1 MKNLSKRKKITIASV
16 VSILLITLVVIIAVK
31 INQKANAPQEEVV
44 TKVDIQDDNASLN
57 DVVLALDGEVIA
69 DEDDVDTTTF
79 QAEDQEVIVSVG
91 SNVAIV
97 NGEEKLLRDVVKVEI
112 DAVED
117 KSTEA
122 AIEEAEE
129 SKQEGAYVYKE
140 EVFVPIEFIEG
151 VFDLEFNDE
160 TLEFTRDD
168 EVIIGGEVIENPKV
182 DAVEEDESIDLETEE
197 VETDDVDVKEDIIEE
212 DAAEKPQE
220 APETTEKPANSNNTT
235 QTGTKPQTPQN
246 SSNSASDSQSSNSSN
261 SGSSNAGSNNSAPEP
276 KPQEPVT
283 PPAPQPVKVT
293 SITTDKVSLTLEVGQ
308 TGKMTANVQ
317 PSNADNKGVT
327 FVSSNTS
334 VATVDGNGN
343 ITAKGAGSA
352 LITAKSN
359 ENGNISVSI
368 GVTVNEK
375 PKPQPTYT
383 GNSIVNRAVNELGWC
398 KRSDKQAFLGPY
410 GCQTGIDM
418 ETAQITAQNGNNGW
432 DVTIG
437 IYDSSAPGVVS
448 GVESIIRWMM
458 PSQGQQLINKLH
470 DPNYYGG
477 THTLDGR
484 SVTVTLKSYGISIT
498 IGPKY

>member
-31 INQKANAPQEEVV
+31 INQKANEPQKEVV

-97 NGEEKLLRDVVKVEI
+97 NGEEKLLRDVSEVE
-112 DAVED
+112 
-117 KSTEA
+117 TEA
-122 AIEEAEE
+122 IEE
-129 SKQEGAYVYKE
+129 SKQEGAYVYQD
-140 EVFVPIEFIEG
+140 EVFVPIEFIED

-168 EVIIGGEVIENPKV
+168 EVIIGGEAIEATEV
-182 DAVEEDESIDLETEE
+182 DAVEKDESIDLETEE
-197 VETDDVDVKEDIIEE
+197 DETDDVDVKEDIIE
-212 DAAEKPQE
+212 DATEKPQE
-220 APETTEKPANSNNTT
+220 APETTEKPAESNNTA

-261 SGSSNAGSNNSAPEP
+261 SGSSNTGSNNSSPAP

-383 GNSIVNRAVNELGWC
+383 GSSIVNRAVNELGWC
-398 KRSDKQAFLGPY
+398 RRAGYEKAFLGPY
-410 GCQTGIDM
+410 GCNTGEDGESVAVSAM
-418 ETAQITAQNGNNGW
+418 NGTNGW
-432 DVTIG
+432 DVSIN
-437 IYDSSAPGVVS
+437 IYDSSASGVVS

-477 THTLDGR
+477 THTFDGR
-484 SVTVTLKSYGISIT
+484 KVTVEIKSYGIAIR
-498 IGPKY
+498 ICPKY

>member
-31 INQKANAPQEEVV
+31 INQKANEPQKEVV

-97 NGEEKLLRDVVKVEI
+97 NGEEKLLRDVSEVE
-112 DAVED
+112 
-117 KSTEA
+117 TEA
-122 AIEEAEE
+122 IEE
-129 SKQEGAYVYKE
+129 SKQEGAYVYQD
-140 EVFVPIEFIEG
+140 EVFVPIEFIED

-168 EVIIGGEVIENPKV
+168 EVIIGGEAIEATEV
-182 DAVEEDESIDLETEE
+182 DAVEKDESIDLETEE
-197 VETDDVDVKEDIIEE
+197 DETDDVDVKEDIIE
-212 DAAEKPQE
+212 DATEKPQE
-220 APETTEKPANSNNTT
+220 APETTEKPAESNNTA

-261 SGSSNAGSNNSAPEP
+261 SGSSNTGSNNSSPEP

-368 GVTVNEK
+368 GVTVNAK
-375 PKPQPTYT
+375 PAPQPTYT
-383 GNSIVNRAVNELGWC
+383 GNSVVNRAVSELGWC
-398 KRSDKQAFLGPY
+398 KASGHQTAFLGPY
-410 GCQTGIDM
+410 GCQTGLDGQSVEVNALNGSSGLDVSIAIFDS
-418 ETAQITAQNGNNGW
+418 TA
-432 DVTIG
+432 
-437 IYDSSAPGVVS
+437 SGVVS

-477 THTLDGR
+477 THNFDGR
-484 SVTVTLKSYGISIT
+484 DVTVAIKAYGILIT

>member
-1 MKNLSKRKKITIASV
+1 M
-16 VSILLITLVVIIAVK
+16 SILLITLVVIIAVK

-122 AIEEAEE
+122 ATEEAEE

-168 EVIIGGEVIENPKV
+168 EVIIGGEVIETPKV

-368 GVTVNEK
+368 GVTVNAK
-375 PKPQPTYT
+375 PAPQPTYT
-383 GNSIVNRAVNELGWC
+383 GNSVVNRAVSELGWC
-398 KRSDKQAFLGPY
+398 KSSSGNKAFTGPY
-410 GCQTGIDM
+410 GCQTGVDGEAAMVYAHNGANGIDV
-418 ETAQITAQNGNNGW
+418 AIN
-432 DVTIG
+432 
-437 IYDSSAPGVVS
+437 IYDSSASGVVS

-484 SVTVTLKSYGISIT
+484 KVTVSIESYGIAIR
-498 IGPKY
+498 IYPKY

>member
-1 MKNLSKRKKITIASV
+1 MKNLSKRKKITITSI
-16 VSILLITLVVIIAVK
+16 VSILLIGMVALLALFK
-31 INQKANAPQEEVV
+31 LNKNEEPQEEVPTTV
-44 TKVDIQDDNASLN
+44 RIQGDNASLN
-57 DVVLALDGEVIA
+57 GVVIALDGEVIV
-69 DEDDVDTTTF
+69 DEDDSDTTIF
-79 QAEDQEVIVSVG
+79 KAEGQEVIVTLGSDVG
-91 SNVAIV
+91 IV
-97 NGEEKLLRDVVKVEI
+97 NGEEKLLRDVAEVE
-112 DAVED
+112 
-117 KSTEA
+117 TEA
-122 AIEEAEE
+122 IEE

-140 EVFVPIEFIEG
+140 EVFVPIEFIED

-168 EVIIGGEVIENPKV
+168 EVIIGGEAIEAPEV
-182 DAVEEDESIDLETEE
+182 DAVEKDESIDLETEE

-220 APETTEKPANSNNTT
+220 APETTEKPANSNNIT

-261 SGSSNAGSNNSAPEP
+261 SGSSNAGSNNSAPALEP

-398 KRSDKQAFLGPY
+398 KQPGYNTAFLGPY
-410 GCQTGIDM
+410 GCSTGLD
-418 ETAQITAQNGNNGW
+418 AQDVTVNAHNGKNGW
-432 DVTIG
+432 DVVIN
-437 IYDSSAPGVVS
+437 IYDSTANGVVS
-448 GVESIIRWMM
+448 GVEAIIRWMM
-458 PSQGQQLINKLH
+458 PTQGQQLINKLH
-470 DPNYYGG
+470 DSSYYGG
-477 THTLDGR
+477 THTFDGR
-484 SVTVTLKSYGISIT
+484 SVTVSLESYGICI
-498 IGPKY
+498 IVGPKY